1 MIELLGDKA
10 WAVHADVKTV
20 IHLKENAELDV
31 DAVEKVLTRL
41 KVKHKGI
48 ERDDSF
54 IL

>member
-20 IHLKENAELDV
+20 IHLKESTELDV

-48 ERDDSF
+48 ERDDSL